1 MNEAI
6 KRLELTEEQLDIIVG
21 GTGPG
26 SNGFSSTFSNSPSIT
41 NSASADQLNLVL
53 GSYMNYSPVGGSTIK
68 QQNPFS
74 QTFNFSFPQQSTPWS
89 W

>member
-1 MNEAI
+1 MNEAT
-6 KRLELTEEQLDIIVG
+6 KRLELTDEQLETVVG
-21 GTGPG
+21 GTRPG
-26 SNGFSSTFSNSPSIT
+26 SNGFSSTFNNYPSVT

-53 GSYMNYSPVGGSTIK
+53 GSYLNNSPVGGSTIK
-68 QQNPFS
+68 QQNPFV